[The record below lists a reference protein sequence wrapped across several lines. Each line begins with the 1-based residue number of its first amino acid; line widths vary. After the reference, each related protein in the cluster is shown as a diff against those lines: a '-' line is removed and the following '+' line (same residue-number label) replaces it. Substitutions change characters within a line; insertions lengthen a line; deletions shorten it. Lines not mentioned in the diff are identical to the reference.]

1 MTTELTI
8 TTARAGAEAQLAA
21 EGEIDLST
29 VGELREA
36 VLAAAQGAE
45 RVLLDLTRLDFVDT
59 TGLGCLLELRSTLN
73 GRGVLFEIA
82 ADDGPV
88 RQAVDVTGLGHLL
101 TVNAD

>member
-8 TTARAGAEAQLAA
+8 TTERTGAQAQLGA

-36 VLAAAQGAE
+36 VLAAAQDAE

-59 TGLGCLLELRSTLN
+59 TGLGCLLELRSTLH
-73 GRGVLFEIA
+73 GRGVLFQSA
-82 ADDGPV
+82 ARAAAITKGRDTPCC
-88 RQAVDVTGLGHLL
+88 
-101 TVNAD
+101 